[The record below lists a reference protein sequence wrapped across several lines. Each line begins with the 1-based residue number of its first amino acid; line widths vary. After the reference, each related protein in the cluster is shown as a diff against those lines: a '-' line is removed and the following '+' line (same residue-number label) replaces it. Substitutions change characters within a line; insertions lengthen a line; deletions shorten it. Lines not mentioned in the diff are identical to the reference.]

1 MKSHVCCFSAVL
13 LLWLLAFSTASQEA
27 IIKTSCLTTTD
38 TKVPQRSLDSYTI
51 QQKPLFSVTA
61 VRFRTTK
68 GATIC
73 SDPTSLWA
81 IKSMK
86 YLDGKKKK
94 KSHPV

>member
-1 MKSHVCCFSAVL
+1 MKSQCFSAVL
-13 LLWLLAFSTASQEA
+13 LLWLLAFSTASQDG
-27 IIKTSCLTTTD
+27 IVKTSCLTTSD
-38 TKVPQRSLDSYTI
+38 TKIPQRFLDSYTM
-51 QQKPLFSVTA
+51 QEPPLFSVRA

-81 IKSMK
+81 IKSMN